1 MVEVNHFFSPDIDRN
16 IRTEQIVDN
25 LVEKSNSSLSNR
37 LNIDA
42 TIVLNGKNYECEYTY
57 YEKLIATIWKEVL
70 GYDTFCIHDS
80 FFDIGGD
87 SLKIRGVYAHIEE
100 MFPGKVTIVDL
111 FTYSTIFQLSRFIND
126 SYKDDAKKMN
136 NLSKELR
143 NLISDLRQGKHS
155 LEEIVER
162 YDHLA

>member
-1 MVEVNHFFSPDIDRN
+1 M
-16 IRTEQIVDN
+16 
-25 LVEKSNSSLSNR
+25 
-37 LNIDA
+37 
-42 TIVLNGKNYECEYTY
+42 
-57 YEKLIATIWKEVL
+57 
-70 GYDTFCIHDS
+70 
-80 FFDIGGD
+80 
-87 SLKIRGVYAHIEE
+87 YAHIEE